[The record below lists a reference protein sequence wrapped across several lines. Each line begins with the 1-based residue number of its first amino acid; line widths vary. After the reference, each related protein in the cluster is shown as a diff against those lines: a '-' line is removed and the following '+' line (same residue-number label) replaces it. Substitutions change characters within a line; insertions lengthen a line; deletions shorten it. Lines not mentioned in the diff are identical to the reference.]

1 MDFTD
6 GILGT
11 LSFDVTADLRNGR
24 TRWVIDVK
32 GSKKKGSI
40 VFFSKEGAALI
51 GDFSFEPR
59 LAITTGS

>member
-6 GILGT
+6 GMLGT
-11 LSFDVTADLRNGR
+11 LSFDVTKDLRNGR
-24 TRWVIDVK
+24 TMWVIDVK

-40 VFFSKEGAALI
+40 VFFSKEGAALV

-59 LAITTGS
+59 LVITTGS